1 MFPKVKNVNVESPK
15 KRSKLLFFFGALF
28 PLSSPSM
35 LMNDFVKA
43 AFILLGARIVFVG
56 EARIDFVW
64 NSNCS
69 RIVQKLMRQ
78 LMGINGETF
87 LARSAPKKN

>member
-1 MFPKVKNVNVESPK
+1 MFPKQNKSRLDEPIHEDSWRG
-15 KRSKLLFFFGALF
+15 KRKERAEKTLKIVGFFGALF

-35 LMNDFVKA
+35 LMNDFIKA

-56 EARIDFVW
+56 ETRIDFVW
-64 NSNCS
+64 NTNCS

-78 LMGINGETF
+78 
-87 LARSAPKKN
+87 